1 MILRKRKRERFHSLS
16 QKEGIIYDIF
26 SHAELNFD
34 LGYLPVWWN
43 YIILYYLLYIFHRSN
58 DDSTRIFFQNKQA
71 NFFSHSITEIL
82 MASTSSIQ
90 SAIDRKL
97 F

>member
-16 QKEGIIYDIF
+16 QKGGIIYDIF

-43 YIILYYLLYIFHRSN
+43 YIIYYIILSIIYIS
-58 DDSTRIFFQNKQA
+58 
-71 NFFSHSITEIL
+71 
-82 MASTSSIQ
+82 
-90 SAIDRKL
+90 
-97 F
+97 